1 MKAQSLLMIF
11 VALAAPSLALAVDAS
26 AQDVSQTDGINSG
39 NYNIRQSIEV
49 GYRSADVNGNLNNY
63 NTLVGL
69 QTGVRLFAQSLDVR
83 SLNHKG
89 PIFDNLS
96 LYNFGY
102 GGDPND
108 LTRLR
113 VSKNKWYDFR
123 GTFRRDNYPWN
134 YNLLANPLNP
144 ISSVPAVPIT
154 NSLHSMSLVRRMT
167 DLNLTLLPQSRVQ
180 IRLGYAR
187 NIQEGPSEST
197 FGGAT
202 ILNPP
207 TGYGTQAQ
215 IFQNWKTTLNA
226 YQLGADIQILPKTT
240 IHYDQFLQYFKQDT
254 SYLDRNLFFQLS
266 NGVPVDLGVTFDTI
280 VNGVPCP
287 APIANPAISP
297 PTAVNRQSG

>member
-1 MKAQSLLMIF
+1 MKAQSLLMIS
-11 VALAAPSLALAVDAS
+11 VALAALSLADDAS
-26 AQDVSQTDGINSG
+26 AQDVSQTDGINAG

-63 NTLVGL
+63 NTFVGL
-69 QTGVRLFAQSLDVR
+69 QTGVRLFEQSLDVR

-113 VSKNKWYDFR
+113 FSKNKWYDFR

-144 ISSVPAVPIT
+144 ISSVPVVPIT

-187 NIQEGPSEST
+187 NIQEGPSELT

-226 YQLGADIQILPKTT
+226 YQLGADIQVLPKTT
-240 IHYDQFLQYFKQDT
+240 IHYDQFLQYFNQDT
-254 SYLDRNLFFQLS
+254 S
-266 NGVPVDLGVTFDTI
+266 
-280 VNGVPCP
+280 
-287 APIANPAISP
+287 
-297 PTAVNRQSG
+297 